1 MEAEPTATLSAARS
15 LDTDGDSDDE
25 DFDPLAITLEE
36 EDDDDASDGDGSD
49 DDDGSDEDGF
59 SDASGSSD
67 SAARAANEDADLQRA
82 IEASRGDRLD
92 LDRAREV
99 VAAANA
105 ATLADV
111 LKVPGRRKR
120 KAPEDADEVPDPE
133 EADAAELRKKRSASV
148 S

>member
-67 SAARAANEDADLQRA
+67 SAARAAKASFLRSFGERPPPTDPSTRPEALEDD
-82 IEASRGDRLD
+82 D
-92 LDRAREV
+92 
-99 VAAANA
+99 ANLPP
-105 ATLADV
+105 LAD
-111 LKVPGRRKR
+111 
-120 KAPEDADEVPDPE
+120 AEME
-133 EADAAELRKKRSASV
+133 ELCPSFARISSSFIGFSSGAS
-148 S
+148 